1 MMVHSSNISPLQ
13 ALAAKWHMIALLAVA
28 FARPMRRY
36 EDGYKP
42 GTYEFTRQ
50 LELAVRAW
58 HALLMQDIQDASETA
73 PPKTA
78 EDEQALL
85 HLRGIAVC
93 LLAIVLVLSH
103 VRQRVLGAL
112 CWRRE
117 RSSEPFNPASL
128 VFPARIFS
136 VPVRDSS

>member
-1 MMVHSSNISPLQ
+1 MVHSGNISPLQ
-13 ALAAKWHMIALLAVA
+13 ALAAKWHMIALFAVV
-28 FARPMRRY
+28 FARLMRRY

-42 GTYEFTRQ
+42 GTYEITCQ
-50 LELAVRAW
+50 LELLVRAS
-58 HALLMQDIQDASETA
+58 HTLLMQDIQDALETA

-78 EDEQALL
+78 EDEQAVL
-85 HLRGIAVC
+85 HLHGIAVC
-93 LLAIVLVLSH
+93 LLAIVLVISN